1 MFEVVECDCQPV
13 INDTR
18 RSRPLPPHSSNQDRP
33 VNLIVLEPADFVSD
47 TLVRLVDR
55 RLVHARKHLRVQ
67 VGDRLRVGLLDEG
80 DGPPAPNLGYGEVLR
95 CDTQALEL
103 RVELGQLPPHP
114 SPVTLALALPRPP
127 TVEKV
132 LQQGTALG
140 IKRFLF
146 FHSGRV
152 EKSYWTSSG
161 LEPAAVRRQL
171 LLGLEQCVDTVLPRV
186 ELHRQF
192 RPFVEDRLAPL
203 RASGPILVADP
214 EAADPCP
221 RALAG
226 PLCLVL
232 GPEGGFVPFERER
245 FAALGDRSVNLGPRI
260 LRVETA
266 AVALLAR
273 LAPDGE

>member
-1 MFEVVECDCQPV
+1 
-13 INDTR
+13 
-18 RSRPLPPHSSNQDRP
+18 
-33 VNLIVLEPADFVSD
+33 VNLIVLEPGDFLSD
-47 TLVRLVDR
+47 VIVHLVDR
-55 RLVHARKHLRVQ
+55 RLLHARKHLGAR

-80 DGPPAPNLGYGEVLR
+80 DGPPAPNLGHGEVLR
-95 CDTQALEL
+95 CDAEALEL
-103 RVELGQLPPHP
+103 RVELGQLPPPP

-146 FHSGRV
+146 FHSRRV
-152 EKSYWTSSG
+152 EKSYWDSSL
-161 LEPAAVRRQL
+161 LEPAALRRQL
-171 LLGLEQCVDTVLPRV
+171 LLGLEQCVDTVLPRI
-186 ELHRQF
+186 EFHRKF

-203 RASGPILVADP
+203 RANGPVLVADP
-214 EAADPCP
+214 EAAHPCP

-245 FAALGDRSVNLGPRI
+245 FAALGDLCVDLGPRI

-273 LAPDGE
+273 LASDGEPA

>member
-1 MFEVVECDCQPV
+1 M
-13 INDTR
+13 
-18 RSRPLPPHSSNQDRP
+18 
-33 VNLIVLEPADFVSD
+33 NLIVLEPADFVSD
-47 TLVRLVDR
+47 SLARLVDR
-55 RLVHARKHLRVQ
+55 RLVHARKHLGTR

-80 DGPPAPNLGYGEVLR
+80 DGPLAPNLGHGEVLR
-95 CDTQALEL
+95 CDAEVLEL
-103 RVELGQLPPHP
+103 RVELGQLPPPP
-114 SPVTLALALPRPP
+114 SSITLALALPRPP
-127 TVEKV
+127 TIEKV

-146 FHSGRV
+146 FHSRRV
-152 EKSYWTSSG
+152 EKSYWTSSL
-161 LEPAAVRRQL
+161 LEPAALRRQL
-171 LLGLEQCVDTVLPRV
+171 LLGLEQCVDTVLPRI
-186 ELHRQF
+186 EFHQKF

-203 RASGPILVADP
+203 RATGPVLVADP
-214 EAADPCP
+214 EAEQPCP

-245 FAALGDRSVNLGPRI
+245 FAALGDLGVSLGPRI

-273 LAPDGE
+273 LAPDGDAA